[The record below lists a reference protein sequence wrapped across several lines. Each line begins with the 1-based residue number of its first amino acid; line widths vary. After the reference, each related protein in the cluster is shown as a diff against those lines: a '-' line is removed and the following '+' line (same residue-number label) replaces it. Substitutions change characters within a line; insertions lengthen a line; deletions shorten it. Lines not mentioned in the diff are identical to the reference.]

1 MPDKISD
8 KPSDEPLAL
17 HAVDLIA
24 KYRGSQLLKRY
35 LHTGELGEVEMDL
48 STAYATLDIT
58 DRDVDD
64 ELILATYR
72 LRVKDNPLQTDNLK
86 SAMAAIAKSRSSRR
100 INKFLNLDHVPSEYP
115 LSEWPVGLE
124 NIGNTCYLNSLLQFL
139 FSIKPLRDLVLNID
153 DYKMPIDEATL
164 RTKRVGSRVVSRHE
178 VTRAQQCKSR
188 HFGTPPL
195 F

>member
-1 MPDKISD
+1 
-8 KPSDEPLAL
+8 
-17 HAVDLIA
+17 
-24 KYRGSQLLKRY
+24 
-35 LHTGELGEVEMDL
+35 MDL

-86 SAMAAIAKSRSSRR
+86 NAMTAIAKSRNSRR
-100 INKFLNLDHVPSEYP
+100 LNKFLNIDQASLEYP

-153 DYKMPIDEATL
+153 DHKMPINEASL
-164 RTKRVGSRVVSRHE
+164 KMKRVGSRVVSRHE
-178 VTRAQQCKSR
+178 VARAQQCKS
-188 HFGTPPL
+188 HHVCAGPL
-195 F
+195 LF